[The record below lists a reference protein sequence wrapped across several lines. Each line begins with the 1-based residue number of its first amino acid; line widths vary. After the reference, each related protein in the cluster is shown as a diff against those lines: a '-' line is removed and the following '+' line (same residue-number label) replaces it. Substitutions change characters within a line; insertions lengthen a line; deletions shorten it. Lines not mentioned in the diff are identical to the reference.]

1 MRFFE
6 ICINIPLNT
15 NAEKK
20 SSILN
25 KYLLVKPIFYSTVHV
40 DAWLCKFLFW
50 YAQLTKKLKNF
61 ISFYAHWAIGIWP
74 ILTQNF

>member
-6 ICINIPLNT
+6 ICINVPLNT

-25 KYLLVKPIFYSTVHV
+25 KYLLDKPTFYSTVHV
-40 DAWLCKFLFW
+40 DAWLCKEI
-50 YAQLTKKLKNF
+50 
-61 ISFYAHWAIGIWP
+61 ISCDYINSCFDM
-74 ILTQNF
+74 LN